1 MTTSMFVRAYASLAV
16 AIAAVGFGQQRAVQA
31 APITPGNLVIYRAG
45 SGTNSLTN
53 TGNNVFLDEYTTAGS
68 LVQSIVITATGTGTK
83 LVSAGL
89 STSEG
94 PLSISADGRWIG
106 FSGYNNTVGGATT
119 MTTAASSVI
128 PRTAGILDT
137 TTGNFTLT
145 VMGTWFSAASPRS
158 VVTTDGNKLWAV
170 GGNSGVLYGTVDGS
184 SGAFANSAMT
194 NTGTNLRVLGLYGNN
209 LYVSAATGTWPTVG
223 LLAGNPLV
231 NGTTASNTFLPN
243 IPRQGGTPN
252 TGRYGFTFLD
262 TNPAIAGIDTLYA
275 VDDTATSGGLW
286 KYTLDSSGTWNAAG
300 SVTALTGAL
309 RGLTG
314 AVDGSSVQLYMTGS
328 GNTLWKYTDTTA
340 ATSVLSG
347 TLSAFTS
354 IAIAS
359 GSTAFRG
366 VALVPVPEPS
376 TYAMALA
383 GLAYGGYSLFR
394 RRRAGYVEP

>member
-252 TGRYGFTFLD
+252 TSRYGFTFLD
-262 TNPAIAGIDTLYA
+262 TNPAVAGIDTMYT
-275 VDDTATSGGLW
+275 VDDSATSGGLW